1 MDKRVVLAD
10 NVELEDGS
18 CPERLENEKFSFLKF
33 RSKTVTIT
41 PVMREILEAVKT
53 PRVVEDVLKE
63 VCEHNQC
70 SVENIGGAVVTF
82 LNKMMKLGVVAIEG
96 DKKKKSTAFLDNWEE
111 TKTFREFT
119 LLELIKKKGEAYLFK
134 CCKTQEP
141 DVFYTLKILLN
152 KKSPADFI
160 REINILNSIP
170 PHANIRQYVYFSP
183 VDEEYPYLLLEYIDG
198 KSLSDPVIKNET
210 RLLDKYKIGQE
221 ILMAIDH
228 LHRNNYLHGD
238 IHASN
243 FLINADY
250 GVHLIDLGM
259 SHRVGE
265 DAAHGGVASYMAPE
279 RLPNHNLNFSKGPG
293 DFRSEV
299 FQLGICLYLLL
310 AGTHPFKA
318 FLLRELAD
326 AIQNE
331 PPLPI
336 TQTKLGEPIPESVT
350 NVVYKSLEKNPN
362 NRYQAVSEMLLAW
375 NNVTPILTCDEHV

>member
-1 MDKRVVLAD
+1 MNKRVVLAE
-10 NVELEDGS
+10 NVELEDGN
-18 CPERLENEKFSFLKF
+18 CPERLENENFSFLKF

-70 SVENIGGAVVTF
+70 SVENIGGAVVSF
-82 LNKMMKLGVVAIEG
+82 LNRMMKLGVVAIE
-96 DKKKKSTAFLDNWEE
+96 DDKKKSTVFLDNWEVA
-111 TKTFREFT
+111 KTFREFA

-141 DVFYTLKILLN
+141 DVLYTLKILLN
-152 KKSPADFI
+152 KRSPADFL
-160 REINILNSIP
+160 RETNILNSIP
-170 PHANIRQYVYFSP
+170 AHANIRQYVYVSP
-183 VDEEYPYLLLEYIDG
+183 VEEEYPYLLLEYIDG
-198 KSLSDPVIKNET
+198 KSLSDPLIKNET
-210 RLLDKYKIGQE
+210 RLRDKYKIGKE

-243 FLINADY
+243 FLIDADY

-265 DAAHGGVASYMAPE
+265 DTTHGGVASYMAPE

-299 FQLGICLYLLL
+299 FQVGICLYLLL

-318 FLLRELAD
+318 FLLRELAE
-326 AIQNE
+326 AIQHE
-331 PPLPI
+331 PPTPL
-336 TQTKLGEPIPESVT
+336 TQTKLGEPIPASVA
-350 NVVYKSLEKNPN
+350 NLVYKALEKNPN
-362 NRYQAVSEMLLAW
+362 NRYQAVSEMLSAW
-375 NNVTPILTCDEHV
+375 NSVTPILTCDENV